1 MRPDMHKFSFTVIAL
16 IIFTSQIVSAQEARH
31 ERIEWSDIWVVNAE
45 ENEHPRV
52 LLVGDSI
59 VRGYYSGV
67 EKLLDS
73 KADCARYTTSKFLG
87 NPDYLEELSLI
98 IKRYDFEIIH
108 INNGLHGWA
117 YTEDEYKDGLQQLL
131 KVLRRD
137 APNAKLIWCMT
148 TPVRVKDNVELF
160 ADNNARAIERN
171 KIAAD
176 VMKKNNIPVNNLYHV
191 VVDHPEFFSNDGVH
205 FNNDGKEAQAKAV
218 AGIVEKYL
226 SK

>member
-1 MRPDMHKFSFTVIAL
+1 MNKLLLLTL
-16 IIFTSQIVSAQEARH
+16 IVFISQIVSAQEARH

-45 ENEHPRV
+45 DNEHPRV

-67 EKLLDS
+67 EKLLDG

-117 YTEDEYKDGLQQLL
+117 YTEDEYKDGLQLLL
-131 KVLRRD
+131 KVLRRG

-171 KIAAD
+171 KIATD
-176 VMKKNNIPVNNLYHV
+176 VMKKNNIPVNNLYDV

-205 FNNDGKEAQAKAV
+205 FNNEGKEVQAKAV
-218 AGIVEKYL
+218 ADIVTKYL
-226 SK
+226 SN